1 MYQISV
7 MRTGDRNI
15 WIEDEHLVQK
25 LLKFSEV
32 GPITDPETGEVIGER
47 KDQLVQFIAR
57 HGGRRTI
64 KTADLTLL

>member
-1 MYQISV
+1 

-15 WIEDEHLVQK
+15 WIEDEHRVDR
-25 LLKFSEV
+25 LLKFLPA
-32 GPITDPETGEVIGER
+32 GPITDPETGEQLGER
-47 KDQLVQFIAR
+47 KHDIVQFIAR